1 MATFNHPA
9 QPLLYMLDGNPKVPV
24 GYPTPEGSKRFAPL
38 DGELS
43 DQHGIIQR
51 HLDGT
56 LTNLT
61 CRDGDGKTFIV
72 ASSFGLGVYTPR
84 RHGDSCVCTFMAF
97 DIDGPDHAKG
107 RSEELVQANTAALML
122 VLATNG
128 LNPFT
133 VRSGGGRGTHVIV
146 LFPREVDARFAVYLL
161 QLVLEQVPDASGI
174 ETFPR
179 TGMLRDGALGALLAL
194 PWSGNPPKPGG
205 TLPIDAAGNPLPVEL
220 IEPASEAVIQDLYD
234 QWNRIRDAQEKTR
247 DHMAAV
253 AKLRSSALLT
263 VNEDWSDISLEAVA
277 RAHMTIRDDFKAEPN
292 ILRVSCPNPAHGG
305 DSFHICPTKGWFICH
320 KCETKS
326 GGPQAPYALMK
337 LIYPN
342 ESPHDLRQR
351 LRALRQQQVTRM
363 TQPKG
368 LEVQP

>member
-24 GYPTPEGSKRFAPL
+24 GYRMPDGSKCFAPL
-38 DGELS
+38 AGDLS

-107 RSEELVQANTAALML
+107 RSEELVKANTTELML

-179 TGMLRDGALGALLAL
+179 SGMLRDGALGALLAL

-205 TLPIDAAGNPLPVEL
+205 TLPIDVAGNPLPVEL
-220 IEPASEAVIQDLYD
+220 IEPASEAVIQDLYE
-234 QWNRIRDAQEKTR
+234 QWRRINDAQEATR
-247 DHMAAV
+247 IHMAAV

-277 RAHMTIRDDFKAEPN
+277 RTHMTIKDDFKAEPN
-292 ILRVSCPNPAHGG
+292 ILRVKCPIHGG
-305 DSFHICPTKGWFICH
+305 SSFHICPSKGWFICH
-320 KCETKS
+320 KCEVKS

-337 LIYPN
+337 LVYPN

-351 LRALRQQQVTRM
+351 LRALRQQQVTR
-363 TQPKG
+363 TVQPKG